1 MVVFTVIGVVAT
13 FMVAYYAVSTKFPKL
28 GDKINNAV
36 AAVGNKFKFRKDSE
50 TVEDLDKL
58 DK

>member
-1 MVVFTVIGVVAT
+1 MVVFTVIGIVAT
-13 FMVAYYAVSTKFPKL
+13 FMIAYYAVSTKFPKL
-28 GDKINNAV
+28 GNKINSAV
-36 AAVGNKFKFRKDSE
+36 VTMGNKFKFKKDSE

>member
-13 FMVAYYAVSTKFPKL
+13 FMIAYYTVSTKFPKL
-28 GDKINNAV
+28 GNKINSAV
-36 AAVGNKFKFRKDSE
+36 VTVGNKFKFKKNSE